1 MIVSVVGFVVFWP
14 TKNLFCLYSSLQ
26 ESLTVFPFFYVTF
39 RKRSKRLTSACS
51 SISWIS
57 CFTCACI
64 RSNSIVTHRI
74 DATAMGVGRTL
85 VDIWENVVKLGVK
98 IRDFAYAWWQ
108 FSVTLIN
115 YSATLLLPLPLHS
128 PPPPPQPLETCIILH
143 IIQSRN
149 INWSTG
155 SRRDVFVVRTS
166 KHVENLWKNG
176 LFWSRYSFV
185 THSINRKHRDRGLA
199 RSAYSIKYTVS
210 SFLRATFRAPA
221 RIWLA
226 VIDFQSGERWRTTT
240 SIWVR

>member
-1 MIVSVVGFVVFWP
+1 MITSAGNLATNGCLMAIPGSRYSKLTPLNEVMYDCFCDWFRCCLTYQKPFYSVLEL
-14 TKNLFCLYSSLQ
+14 TSLQ

-39 RKRSKRLTSACS
+39 TKRSKRLTSACS

-115 YSATLLLPLPLHS
+115 YSAIIGFGFLFLPSS
-128 PPPPPQPLETCIILH
+128 PPLATSLETCIILH
-143 IIQSRN
+143 IIQSR
-149 INWSTG
+149 I
-155 SRRDVFVVRTS
+155 
-166 KHVENLWKNG
+166 KHFFN
-176 LFWSRYSFV
+176 
-185 THSINRKHRDRGLA
+185 
-199 RSAYSIKYTVS
+199 
-210 SFLRATFRAPA
+210 
-221 RIWLA
+221 
-226 VIDFQSGERWRTTT
+226 
-240 SIWVR
+240 

>member
-1 MIVSVVGFVVFWP
+1 MIILLIITVPSAYPPALVPKPAPPIPHAKDCCLRALMGYCHLMITSAGNLATNGCLMAIPGSRYSKLTPLNKVYDCFCCWFRCCLTYQKPFSSVLEL
-14 TKNLFCLYSSLQ
+14 TSLQ

-115 YSATLLLPLPLHS
+115 YSASLLLPLPLHS
-128 PPPPPQPLETCIILH
+128 PPPPPNP
-143 IIQSRN
+143 SR
-149 INWSTG
+149 
-155 SRRDVFVVRTS
+155 
-166 KHVENLWKNG
+166 
-176 LFWSRYSFV
+176 
-185 THSINRKHRDRGLA
+185 
-199 RSAYSIKYTVS
+199 
-210 SFLRATFRAPA
+210 PA
-221 RIWLA
+221 
-226 VIDFQSGERWRTTT
+226 
-240 SIWVR
+240 